1 MKNFI
6 VEILD
11 CYPRNPPIPL
21 VSLKVKQLNCIMMS
35 YNKKNT
41 PLKKYSCQ
49 KKIRP
54 ESYKANNFSYKLTEN
69 KTKNILK
76 KTTKMQ

>member
-1 MKNFI
+1 M
-6 VEILD
+6 EILD
-11 CYPRNPPIPL
+11 CYPQNPPIPL

-49 KKIRP
+49 KKSDLNLIKPITLAISAQKIRQRI
-54 ESYKANNFSYKLTEN
+54 F
-69 KTKNILK
+69 
-76 KTTKMQ
+76 

>member
-1 MKNFI
+1 
-6 VEILD
+6 
-11 CYPRNPPIPL
+11 
-21 VSLKVKQLNCIMMS
+21 MMS

-41 PLKKYSCQ
+41 PLKKYSKKKKKEVFLP

-54 ESYKANNFSYKLTEN
+54 ESYPANSFRYQLTEN
-69 KTKNILK
+69 KAKNILN

>member
-1 MKNFI
+1 
-6 VEILD
+6 
-11 CYPRNPPIPL
+11 
-21 VSLKVKQLNCIMMS
+21 MS

-41 PLKKYSCQ
+41 PLKKYSKKKKKEVFLP

-54 ESYKANNFSYKLTEN
+54 ESYPANSFSYQLTEN
-69 KTKNILK
+69 KAKNILN